1 MYSLSPFPYPYANT
15 IGATNSEAERNATVR
30 LTQYRIM
37 GLIRTPEGQI
47 FRPEGYYSSR
57 EHYMNA
63 VAKGWDIPP
72 GEHEYYRQPERRI
85 SMSELSRRL
94 DGQRRFTK

>member
-1 MYSLSPFPYPYANT
+1 
-15 IGATNSEAERNATVR
+15 
-30 LTQYRIM
+30 M

-72 GEHEYYRQPERRI
+72 GVHEYYRQPERRI